1 MEIIL
6 ILRNHNSYNG
16 MMKNLLSVLMIF
28 SMSVVSDDTKDI
40 SYIYSYDNTNQIVM
54 NIEAALAR
62 AQASQGI
69 IPEWAAEEITKKA
82 EVRYMPKTEVDAENE
97 FVRHRLVSR
106 LNVWKRSLDNGAEE
120 YLHYGATTVDIFDTV
135 LVLQIKASLGILID
149 DLIEIENL
157 LLKLTKDNIETY
169 MAGRTIGQHA
179 LPITFGKKTSTWLA
193 ENRRNIERLKAVEEK
208 INRSVILKGAVGTYL
223 GLGPKG
229 IETELLMS
237 QELGLGTP
245 YIADWHGVRD
255 VFAEYALTLAL
266 ISKSFG
272 RIGEELTLLQMTEIG
287 ETLENLGFKA
297 IGSSTM
303 PHKKNPRGPG
313 NLVNF
318 SRIIPR
324 QSEII
329 LDDMVNSFERDQPRS
344 DETLKDISITA
355 ELMTN
360 TAIRLLNELEV
371 NKDVMR
377 KNLNITNGLILSQRV
392 TYFLA
397 DIIGKDTAE
406 SMIHDIAMK
415 AIAENISLSDAIK
428 NDKIAS
434 QYFTDQDLKNLLD
447 PETYIGLAIEQVEII
462 INQIESNRLD

>member
-1 MEIIL
+1 
-6 ILRNHNSYNG
+6 
-16 MMKNLLSVLMIF
+16 MMKNLLSVLLIF
-28 SMSVVSDDTKDI
+28 SMSVVTDETKDI
-40 SYIYSYDNTNQIVM
+40 AYIYSYDNTNQIVM

-69 IPEWAAEEITKKA
+69 IPGWAAEEITKKA

-149 DLIEIENL
+149 EEAV
-157 LLKLTKDNIETY
+157 E
-169 MAGRTIGQHA
+169 
-179 LPITFGKKTSTWLA
+179 
-193 ENRRNIERLKAVEEK
+193 AVEEK

-272 RIGEELTLLQMTEIG
+272 RIGDELTLLQMTEIG

-360 TAIRLLNELEV
+360 TAIILLNELEV

-428 NDKIAS
+428 NDKVAS

-462 INQIESNRLD
+462 VNQIESNRLD

>member
-1 MEIIL
+1 
-6 ILRNHNSYNG
+6 
-16 MMKNLLSVLMIF
+16 MMKNLLSVLLIF
-28 SMSVVSDDTKDI
+28 SMSVVTDETKDI
-40 SYIYSYDNTNQIVM
+40 AYIYSYDNTNQIVM

-106 LNVWKRSLDNGAEE
+106 LNVWKRSLENGAEE

-135 LVLQIKASLGILID
+135 LVLQIKASLGILIN

-272 RIGEELTLLQMTEIG
+272 RIGDELTLLQMTEIG

-303 PHKKNPRGPG
+303 LHKKNPRGPG

>member
-1 MEIIL
+1 
-6 ILRNHNSYNG
+6 
-16 MMKNLLSVLMIF
+16 MMKNLLSVLLIF
-28 SMSVVSDDTKDI
+28 SMSVVTDETKDI
-40 SYIYSYDNTNQIVM
+40 AYIYSYDNTNQIVM

-69 IPEWAAEEITKKA
+69 IPGWAAEEITKKA

-272 RIGEELTLLQMTEIG
+272 RIGDELTLLQI
-287 ETLENLGFKA
+287 
-297 IGSSTM
+297 
-303 PHKKNPRGPG
+303 
-313 NLVNF
+313 VNF

-428 NDKIAS
+428 NDKVAS

-462 INQIESNRLD
+462 VNQIESNRLD

>member
-1 MEIIL
+1 
-6 ILRNHNSYNG
+6 
-16 MMKNLLSVLMIF
+16 MMKNLLSVLLIF
-28 SMSVVSDDTKDI
+28 SMSVVSDETKDI
-40 SYIYSYDNTNQIVM
+40 AYIYSYDNTNQIVM

-106 LNVWKRSLDNGAEE
+106 LNVWKRSLENGAEE

-272 RIGEELTLLQMTEIG
+272 RIGDELTLLQMTEIG

>member
-1 MEIIL
+1 
-6 ILRNHNSYNG
+6 
-16 MMKNLLSVLMIF
+16 MMKNLLSVLLIF

-40 SYIYSYDNTNQIVM
+40 AYIYSYDNTNQIVM

-69 IPEWAAEEITKKA
+69 IPEWAAEEITKKS
-82 EVRYMPKTEVDAENE
+82 EVRYMPKSEVDAENE

-135 LVLQIKASLGILID
+135 LVLQIKASLEILID
-149 DLIEIENL
+149 DLIEIEDL
-157 LLKLTKDNIETY
+157 LLKLTKDNIATY

-272 RIGEELTLLQMTEIG
+272 RIGDELTLLQMTEIG

-355 ELMTN
+355 DLMTN

-434 QYFTDQDLKNLLD
+434 KYFTDQDLKNLLD

>member
-1 MEIIL
+1 
-6 ILRNHNSYNG
+6 
-16 MMKNLLSVLMIF
+16 MMKNLLSVLLIF
-28 SMSVVSDDTKDI
+28 SMSVVTDETKDI
-40 SYIYSYDNTNQIVM
+40 AYIYSYDNTNQIVM

-106 LNVWKRSLDNGAEE
+106 LNVWKRSLENGAEE

-272 RIGEELTLLQMTEIG
+272 RIGDELTLLQMTEIG

-397 DIIGKDTAE
+397 EIIGKDTAE

-415 AIAENISLSDAIK
+415 AITENISLSDAIK

>member
-1 MEIIL
+1 
-6 ILRNHNSYNG
+6 
-16 MMKNLLSVLMIF
+16 MMKNLLSVLLIF
-28 SMSVVSDDTKDI
+28 SMSVVTDETKDI
-40 SYIYSYDNTNQIVM
+40 AYIYSYDNTNQIVM

-106 LNVWKRSLDNGAEE
+106 LNVWKRSLENGAEE

-135 LVLQIKASLGILID
+135 LVLQIKASLGILIN

-272 RIGEELTLLQMTEIG
+272 RIGDELTLLQMTEIG

-344 DETLKDISITA
+344 DETLRDISITA

-447 PETYIGLAIEQVEII
+447 PETYIGLAVEQVKII
-462 INQIESNRLD
+462 INQIESNKLD

>member
-1 MEIIL
+1 
-6 ILRNHNSYNG
+6 
-16 MMKNLLSVLMIF
+16 
-28 SMSVVSDDTKDI
+28 MSVVTDETKDI
-40 SYIYSYDNTNQIVM
+40 AYIYSYDNTNQIVM

-62 AQASQGI
+62 AQASLGI

-106 LNVWKRSLDNGAEE
+106 LNVWKRSLENGAEE

-245 YIADWHGVRD
+245 FIADWHGVRD

-272 RIGEELTLLQMTEIG
+272 RIGDELTLLQMTEIG

-415 AIAENISLSDAIK
+415 AITENISLSDAIK

-462 INQIESNRLD
+462 INQIEANRLD

>member
-1 MEIIL
+1 
-6 ILRNHNSYNG
+6 
-16 MMKNLLSVLMIF
+16 MMKNLLSVLLIF
-28 SMSVVSDDTKDI
+28 SMSVVTDETKDI
-40 SYIYSYDNTNQIVM
+40 AYIYSYDNTNQIVM

-179 LPITFGKKTSTWLA
+179 LPITFGKNTSTWLA
-193 ENRRNIERLKAVEEK
+193 ENRRNIERLKSVEEK

-272 RIGEELTLLQMTEIG
+272 RIGDELTLLQMTEIG
-287 ETLENLGFKA
+287 ETLENLGYKA

>member
-1 MEIIL
+1 
-6 ILRNHNSYNG
+6 
-16 MMKNLLSVLMIF
+16 MMKNLLSVLLIF
-28 SMSVVSDDTKDI
+28 SMSVVTDETKDI
-40 SYIYSYDNTNQIVM
+40 AYIYSYDNTNQIVM

-106 LNVWKRSLDNGAEE
+106 LNVWKRSLENGAEE

-135 LVLQIKASLGILID
+135 LVLQIKASLRILID

-272 RIGEELTLLQMTEIG
+272 RIGDELTLLQMTEIG

-447 PETYIGLAIEQVEII
+447 PETYIGLAIEQVKII
-462 INQIESNRLD
+462 INQIESNKLD

>member
-1 MEIIL
+1 
-6 ILRNHNSYNG
+6 
-16 MMKNLLSVLMIF
+16 MMKNLLSVLLIF
-28 SMSVVSDDTKDI
+28 SMSVVTDETKDI
-40 SYIYSYDNTNQIVM
+40 AYIFSYDNTNQIVM

-106 LNVWKRSLDNGAEE
+106 LNVWKRSLENGAEE

-135 LVLQIKASLGILID
+135 LVLQIKASLRILIH

-272 RIGEELTLLQMTEIG
+272 RIGNELTLLQMTEIG

-344 DETLKDISITA
+344 DETLKDISINA

>member
-1 MEIIL
+1 
-6 ILRNHNSYNG
+6 
-16 MMKNLLSVLMIF
+16 MMKNLLSVLLIF
-28 SMSVVSDDTKDI
+28 SMSVVTDETKDI
-40 SYIYSYDNTNQIVM
+40 AYIYSYDNTNQIVM

-62 AQASQGI
+62 AQASLGI

-106 LNVWKRSLDNGAEE
+106 LNVWKRSLENGAEE

-229 IETELLMS
+229 IEIELLMS

-272 RIGEELTLLQMTEIG
+272 RIGDELTLLQMTEIG

-415 AIAENISLSDAIK
+415 AITENISLSDAIK

>member
-1 MEIIL
+1 
-6 ILRNHNSYNG
+6 
-16 MMKNLLSVLMIF
+16 MMKNLLSVLLIF
-28 SMSVVSDDTKDI
+28 SMSVVTDETKDI
-40 SYIYSYDNTNQIVM
+40 AYIYSYDNTNQIVM

-135 LVLQIKASLGILID
+135 LVLQIKASLGILIH

-272 RIGEELTLLQMTEIG
+272 RIGDELTLLQMTEIG

-462 INQIESNRLD
+462 INQIESNKLD

>member
-1 MEIIL
+1 
-6 ILRNHNSYNG
+6 
-16 MMKNLLSVLMIF
+16 MMKNLLSVLLIF
-28 SMSVVSDDTKDI
+28 SMSVVTDETKDI
-40 SYIYSYDNTNQIVM
+40 AYIYSYDNTNQIVM

-82 EVRYMPKTEVDAENE
+82 EVRYMPKTEIDAENE

-135 LVLQIKASLGILID
+135 LVLQIKASLRILIH

-272 RIGEELTLLQMTEIG
+272 RIGDELTLLQMTEIG

>member
-1 MEIIL
+1 
-6 ILRNHNSYNG
+6 
-16 MMKNLLSVLMIF
+16 MMKNLLSVLLIF
-28 SMSVVSDDTKDI
+28 SMSVVTDETKDI
-40 SYIYSYDNTNQIVM
+40 AYIYSYDNTNQIVM
-54 NIEAALAR
+54 NIEAALGR

-135 LVLQIKASLGILID
+135 LVLQIKASLRILID

-179 LPITFGKKTSTWLA
+179 IPITFGKKTSTWLA

-272 RIGEELTLLQMTEIG
+272 RIGDELTLLQMTEIG

-447 PETYIGLAIEQVEII
+447 PETYIGLAIEQVKII
-462 INQIESNRLD
+462 INQIESNKLD

>member
-1 MEIIL
+1 
-6 ILRNHNSYNG
+6 
-16 MMKNLLSVLMIF
+16 MMKNLLSVLLIF
-28 SMSVVSDDTKDI
+28 SMSVVTDETKDI
-40 SYIYSYDNTNQIVM
+40 AYIYSYDNTNQIVM

-82 EVRYMPKTEVDAENE
+82 EVRYMPKTEVDAENK

-135 LVLQIKASLGILID
+135 LVLQIKASLKILIH

-272 RIGEELTLLQMTEIG
+272 RIGDELTLLQMTEIG

-428 NDKIAS
+428 NDKVAS

-462 INQIESNRLD
+462 VNQIESNRLD

>member
-1 MEIIL
+1 
-6 ILRNHNSYNG
+6 
-16 MMKNLLSVLMIF
+16 MMKNLLSVLLIF
-28 SMSVVSDDTKDI
+28 SMSVVTDETKDI
-40 SYIYSYDNTNQIVM
+40 AYIYSYDNTNQIVM

-69 IPEWAAEEITKKA
+69 IPGWAAEEITKKA

-272 RIGEELTLLQMTEIG
+272 RIGDELTLLQMTEIG

>member
-1 MEIIL
+1 
-6 ILRNHNSYNG
+6 
-16 MMKNLLSVLMIF
+16 MMKNLLSVLLIF
-28 SMSVVSDDTKDI
+28 SMSVVTDETKDI
-40 SYIYSYDNTNQIVM
+40 AYIYSYDNTNQIVM

-135 LVLQIKASLGILID
+135 LVLQIKASLRILIH

-272 RIGEELTLLQMTEIG
+272 RIGDELTLLQMTEIG

-428 NDKIAS
+428 NDKVAS

-462 INQIESNRLD
+462 VNQIESNRLD

>member
-1 MEIIL
+1 
-6 ILRNHNSYNG
+6 
-16 MMKNLLSVLMIF
+16 MMKNLLSVLLIF
-28 SMSVVSDDTKDI
+28 SMSVVTDETKDI
-40 SYIYSYDNTNQIVM
+40 AYIYSYDNTNQIVM

-97 FVRHRLVSR
+97 LVRHRLVSR

-272 RIGEELTLLQMTEIG
+272 RIGDELTLLQMTEIG

>member
-1 MEIIL
+1 
-6 ILRNHNSYNG
+6 
-16 MMKNLLSVLMIF
+16 MMKNLLSVLLIF
-28 SMSVVSDDTKDI
+28 SMSVVTDETKDI
-40 SYIYSYDNTNQIVM
+40 AYIYSYDNTNQIVM

-272 RIGEELTLLQMTEIG
+272 RIGDELTLLQMTEIG

-324 QSEII
+324 QSEIV

>member
-1 MEIIL
+1 
-6 ILRNHNSYNG
+6 
-16 MMKNLLSVLMIF
+16 MMKNLLSVLLIF
-28 SMSVVSDDTKDI
+28 SMSVVTDETKDI
-40 SYIYSYDNTNQIVM
+40 AYIYSYDNTNQIVM

-82 EVRYMPKTEVDAENE
+82 EVRYMPKTEVDVENE

-272 RIGEELTLLQMTEIG
+272 RIGDELTLLQMTEIG

-415 AIAENISLSDAIK
+415 AITENISLSDAIK

-462 INQIESNRLD
+462 VNQIESNRLD

>member
-1 MEIIL
+1 
-6 ILRNHNSYNG
+6 
-16 MMKNLLSVLMIF
+16 MMKNLLSVLLIF
-28 SMSVVSDDTKDI
+28 SMSVVTDETKDI
-40 SYIYSYDNTNQIVM
+40 AYIYSYDNTNQIVM

-69 IPEWAAEEITKKA
+69 IPGWAAEEITKKA

-272 RIGEELTLLQMTEIG
+272 RIGDELTLLQMTEIG

-462 INQIESNRLD
+462 VNQIESNRLD

>member
-16 MMKNLLSVLMIF
+16 MMKNLLSVLLIF
-28 SMSVVSDDTKDI
+28 SMSVVTDEIKDI
-40 SYIYSYDNTNQIVM
+40 AYIYSYDNTNQIVM

-272 RIGEELTLLQMTEIG
+272 RIGDELTLLQMTEIG

>member
-1 MEIIL
+1 
-6 ILRNHNSYNG
+6 
-16 MMKNLLSVLMIF
+16 MMKNLLSVLLIF
-28 SMSVVSDDTKDI
+28 SMSVVTDETKDI
-40 SYIYSYDNTNQIVM
+40 AYIYSYDNTNQIVM

-106 LNVWKRSLDNGAEE
+106 LNVWKRSLENGAEE

-272 RIGEELTLLQMTEIG
+272 RIGDELTLLQMTEIG

-397 DIIGKDTAE
+397 EIIGKDTAE

-415 AIAENISLSDAIK
+415 AITENISLSDAIK

-462 INQIESNRLD
+462 INQIESNKLD

>member
-1 MEIIL
+1 
-6 ILRNHNSYNG
+6 
-16 MMKNLLSVLMIF
+16 MMKNLLSVLLIF
-28 SMSVVSDDTKDI
+28 SMSVVTDETKDI
-40 SYIYSYDNTNQIVM
+40 AYIYSYDNTNQIVM

-106 LNVWKRSLDNGAEE
+106 LNVWKRSLENGAEE

-272 RIGEELTLLQMTEIG
+272 RIGDELTLLQMTEIG

-447 PETYIGLAIEQVEII
+447 PETYIGLAIEQVKII
-462 INQIESNRLD
+462 INQIESNKLD

>member
-1 MEIIL
+1 
-6 ILRNHNSYNG
+6 
-16 MMKNLLSVLMIF
+16 MKNLLSVLLIF
-28 SMSVVSDDTKDI
+28 SMSVVTDETKDI
-40 SYIYSYDNTNQIVM
+40 AYIYSYDNTNQIVM

-62 AQASQGI
+62 AQASQEI

-272 RIGEELTLLQMTEIG
+272 RIGDELTLLQMTEIG

-324 QSEII
+324 QSEIV

-415 AIAENISLSDAIK
+415 AIAENIALSDAIK

>member
-1 MEIIL
+1 
-6 ILRNHNSYNG
+6 
-16 MMKNLLSVLMIF
+16 MMKNLLSVLLIF

-40 SYIYSYDNTNQIVM
+40 AYIYSYDNTNQIVM

-157 LLKLTKDNIETY
+157 LLKLTKDNIQTY

-272 RIGEELTLLQMTEIG
+272 RIGDELTLLQMTEIG

>member
-1 MEIIL
+1 
-6 ILRNHNSYNG
+6 
-16 MMKNLLSVLMIF
+16 MMKNLLSVLLIF
-28 SMSVVSDDTKDI
+28 SMSVVTDETKDI
-40 SYIYSYDNTNQIVM
+40 AYIYSYDNTNQIVM

-135 LVLQIKASLGILID
+135 LVLQIKASLRILID

-193 ENRRNIERLKAVEEK
+193 ENRRNIKRLKAVEEK

-272 RIGEELTLLQMTEIG
+272 RIGDELTLLQMTEIG

>member
-1 MEIIL
+1 
-6 ILRNHNSYNG
+6 
-16 MMKNLLSVLMIF
+16 MMKNLLSVLLIF
-28 SMSVVSDDTKDI
+28 SMSVVTDETKDI
-40 SYIYSYDNTNQIVM
+40 AYIYSYDNTNQIVM

-157 LLKLTKDNIETY
+157 LLKLTKDNIETF

-208 INRSVILKGAVGTYL
+208 INRSVILKGAVVTYL

-272 RIGEELTLLQMTEIG
+272 RIGDELTLLQMTEIG

-415 AIAENISLSDAIK
+415 AITENISLSDAIK

>member
-1 MEIIL
+1 
-6 ILRNHNSYNG
+6 
-16 MMKNLLSVLMIF
+16 MMKNLLSVLLIF
-28 SMSVVSDDTKDI
+28 SMSVVTDETKDI
-40 SYIYSYDNTNQIVM
+40 AYIYSYDNTNQIVM

-106 LNVWKRSLDNGAEE
+106 LNVWKRSLENGAEE

-272 RIGEELTLLQMTEIG
+272 RIGDELTLLQMTEIG

>member
-1 MEIIL
+1 
-6 ILRNHNSYNG
+6 
-16 MMKNLLSVLMIF
+16 MMKNLLSVLLIF
-28 SMSVVSDDTKDI
+28 SMSVVTDETKDI
-40 SYIYSYDNTNQIVM
+40 AYIYSYDNTNQIVM

-135 LVLQIKASLGILID
+135 LVLQIKASLRILIH

-272 RIGEELTLLQMTEIG
+272 RIGDELTLLQMTEIG

-377 KNLNITNGLILSQRV
+377 ENLNITNGLILSQRV

-428 NDKIAS
+428 NDKTAS
-434 QYFTDQDLKNLLD
+434 QYFTDQDLKDLLD

>member
-1 MEIIL
+1 
-6 ILRNHNSYNG
+6 
-16 MMKNLLSVLMIF
+16 MMKNLLSVLLIF
-28 SMSVVSDDTKDI
+28 SMSVVTDETKDI
-40 SYIYSYDNTNQIVM
+40 AYVYSYDNTNQIVM

-272 RIGEELTLLQMTEIG
+272 RIGDELTLLQMTEIG

-428 NDKIAS
+428 NDKMAS

-462 INQIESNRLD
+462 VNQIESNRLD

>member
-1 MEIIL
+1 
-6 ILRNHNSYNG
+6 
-16 MMKNLLSVLMIF
+16 MMKNLLSVLLIF
-28 SMSVVSDDTKDI
+28 SMSVVTDETKDI
-40 SYIYSYDNTNQIVM
+40 AYIYSYDNTNQIVM

-82 EVRYMPKTEVDAENE
+82 EVRYMPKTEIDAENE

-272 RIGEELTLLQMTEIG
+272 RIGDELTLLQMTEIG

-415 AIAENISLSDAIK
+415 AITENISLSDAIK

>member
-1 MEIIL
+1 
-6 ILRNHNSYNG
+6 
-16 MMKNLLSVLMIF
+16 MMKNLLSVLLIF
-28 SMSVVSDDTKDI
+28 SMSVVTDETKDI
-40 SYIYSYDNTNQIVM
+40 AYIYSYDNTNQIVM

-272 RIGEELTLLQMTEIG
+272 RIGDELTLLQMTEIG

-377 KNLNITNGLILSQRV
+377 ENLNITNGLILSQRV

-428 NDKIAS
+428 NDKTAS

>member
-1 MEIIL
+1 
-6 ILRNHNSYNG
+6 
-16 MMKNLLSVLMIF
+16 MMKNLLSVLLIF
-28 SMSVVSDDTKDI
+28 SMSVVTDETKDI
-40 SYIYSYDNTNQIVM
+40 AYIYSYDNTNQIVM

-106 LNVWKRSLDNGAEE
+106 LNVWKRSLENGAEE

-272 RIGEELTLLQMTEIG
+272 RIGDELTLLQMTEIG

-428 NDKIAS
+428 NDEIAS
-434 QYFTDQDLKNLLD
+434 QYFSDQDLKNLL
-447 PETYIGLAIEQVEII
+447 A
-462 INQIESNRLD
+462 ESKMPAK